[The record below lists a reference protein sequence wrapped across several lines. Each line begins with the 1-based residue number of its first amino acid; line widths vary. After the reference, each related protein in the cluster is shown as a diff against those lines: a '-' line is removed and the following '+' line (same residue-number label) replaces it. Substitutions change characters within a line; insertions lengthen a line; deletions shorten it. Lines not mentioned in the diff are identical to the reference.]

1 MRYQKPDRCF
11 REHSSCKRRTER
23 ELGRKAKREVEEGV
37 ICFWFYLSL
46 FFIGCFI
53 RHLAITRMKLNT
65 FMLHRFRSYSDKE
78 CTNGF
83 DLLG

>member
-65 FMLHRFRSYSDKE
+65 NLCYIDSDPTQTRKVPMVL
-78 CTNGF
+78 TS
-83 DLLG
+83 